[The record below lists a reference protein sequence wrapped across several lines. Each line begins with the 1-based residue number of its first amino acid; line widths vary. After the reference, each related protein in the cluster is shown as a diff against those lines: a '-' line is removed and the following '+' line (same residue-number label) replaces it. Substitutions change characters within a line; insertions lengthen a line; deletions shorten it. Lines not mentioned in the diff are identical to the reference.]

1 MADSASA
8 TGTPTANPAASPP
21 LAPLKRAMPPQRWL
35 IAKLHAGQ
43 SATLAAEL
51 AREARLPPVLAE
63 LLVARGINTA
73 AEAFAFLNPEP
84 AHLHDPF
91 LMLGM
96 SAAVDRLE
104 RAIAAREPIL
114 LYGDYD
120 VDGTVAVVLLKT
132 AIEMLGGPAIG
143 SGPNLV
149 RFHVPH
155 RLRDGYGMQS
165 SVLEAAYA
173 EGIRVVVTVDTGM
186 RAFAEAETAKRLGL
200 DLIIT
205 DHHLPEAH
213 DRLPAALAILNPNQP
228 GCAYPEK
235 NLCGAAIALKLAQ
248 ALLEKSCIERPC
260 LEKPDSVRRDPA
272 RLREKTL
279 PSFLKMAA
287 IATIADAVPL
297 HGENRTIAALGLR
310 ELRRPVG
317 AGLRALFAAS
327 ALDPASKQLTGF
339 DVAFRLAPRINAAGR
354 MDVASDVIELFTTR
368 DSDRATELAAKLERL
383 NRERR
388 DVETAALTVIETR
401 LCSDSEIYDDR
412 LLVIEG
418 DGWHRGVIGILASRV
433 VERTA
438 KPAIVISLEDSPDG
452 KIAHGSGRSV
462 DGFPLLAAIESCADL
477 FTRFGG
483 HAFAVGFALPAE
495 KLPDLKRRLRDYAN
509 IHLAAREPER
519 LLRIHAE
526 LPLDRITPVLAGW
539 LRKLE
544 PLGHGNPEP
553 IFIARSARLAA
564 PPRIMK
570 ARHLCLELEQTASAP
585 DELATAPK
593 SDPSTLAPSSAIPRR
608 LRASAAPAGSIRAVG
623 WNLAERSF
631 ELRLAQGSLIDVAY
645 RIRENDHPDFGGLEI
660 EILGLE
666 PAAMQPVNRSVAA
679 NS

>member
-1 MADSASA
+1 
-8 TGTPTANPAASPP
+8 
-21 LAPLKRAMPPQRWL
+21 
-35 IAKLHAGQ
+35 
-43 SATLAAEL
+43 
-51 AREARLPPVLAE
+51 
-63 LLVARGINTA
+63 LLVARGITTA

-84 AHLHDPF
+84 SHLHDPF

-96 SAAVDRLE
+96 SAAVERIE

-132 AIEMLGGPAIG
+132 AIEMLAPGA
-143 SGPNLV
+143 NLV

-165 SVLEAAYA
+165 SVLESAYA
-173 EGIRVVVTVDTGM
+173 DGVRVVVTVDTGM
-186 RAFAEAETAKRLGL
+186 RAFAEAETARRLGL

-205 DHHLPEAH
+205 DHHLPAAH
-213 DRLPAALAILNPNQP
+213 DALPAALAILNPNQA

-235 NLCGAAIALKLAQ
+235 SLCGAAIALKLAQ
-248 ALLEKSCIERPC
+248 ALLEKSCLDKSDR
-260 LEKPDSVRRDPA
+260 VRRDPA

-310 ELRRPVG
+310 ELRRPAG
-317 AGLRALFAAS
+317 AGLRALFAAA
-327 ALDPASKQLTGF
+327 ALDPASKQITGF

-354 MDVASDVIELFTTR
+354 MDIASEIIELFTTR
-368 DSDRATELAAKLERL
+368 DSHRAAELAAKLERL

-388 DVETAALTVIETR
+388 DVEAAALTVIESR
-401 LCSDSEIYDDR
+401 LCFDEEIIADR
-412 LLVIEG
+412 LLVIDG
-418 DGWHRGVIGILASRV
+418 GGWHRGVIGILASRV

-438 KPAIVISLEDSPDG
+438 KPAIVVSVEDG
-452 KIAHGSGRSV
+452 IAYGSGRSV

-495 KLPDLKRRLRDYAN
+495 KLPDLKFRLRTYATE
-509 IHLAAREPER
+509 HLAAREPER

-553 IFIARSARLAA
+553 IFIARNARLVA

-570 ARHLCLELEQTASAP
+570 AQHLRLELAQDST
-585 DELATAPK
+585 
-593 SDPSTLAPSSAIPRR
+593 PSSTPSSAASPALPPAALPAPSPNSFPAR
-608 LRASAAPAGSIRAVG
+608 LPVSATPIASIRAVG
-623 WNLAERSF
+623 WNLAERAAQ
-631 ELRLAQGSLIDVAY
+631 LRLEQGSLIDIAY

-660 EILGLE
+660 EIVGLE
-666 PAAMQPVNRSVAA
+666 IGGTSK
-679 NS
+679 

>member
-1 MADSASA
+1 MAELASA
-8 TGTPTANPAASPP
+8 TGAPNRTASTRT
-21 LAPLKRAMPPQRWL
+21 LPPQRWL
-35 IAKLHAGQ
+35 LAKPHPDE
-43 SATLAAEL
+43 SASL
-51 AREARLPPVLAE
+51 AREARLPLVLAE

-132 AIEMLGGPAIG
+132 AIEMLGGAAG
-143 SGPNLV
+143 LGLV

-165 SVLEAAYA
+165 SVLESAHAD
-173 EGIRVVVTVDTGM
+173 GIRVVVTVDTGM
-186 RAFAEAETAKRLGL
+186 RAFAEAETARRLGL

-205 DHHLPEAH
+205 DHHLTAAN
-213 DRLPAALAILNPNQP
+213 DALPAALAILNPNQP
-228 GCAYPEK
+228 GCPYPEK
-235 NLCGAAIALKLAQ
+235 SLCGAAIALKLAQ
-248 ALLEKSCIERPC
+248 ALLEKSER
-260 LEKPDSVRRDPA
+260 VRRDPA

-297 HGENRTIAALGLR
+297 SGENRTIAALGLH

-317 AGLRALFAAS
+317 AGLRALFAAA
-327 ALDPASKQLTGF
+327 ALDPASKQITGF

-368 DSDRATELAAKLERL
+368 DSHRAAELAAKLERL

-388 DVETAALTVIETR
+388 DVEAAALSVIEAR
-401 LCSDSEIYDDR
+401 LLSDPEIISDR
-412 LLVIEG
+412 LLVIDG

-438 KPAIVISLEDSPDG
+438 KPAIVVSVEEGPHG
-452 KIAHGSGRSV
+452 RIAHGSGRSV
-462 DGFPLLAAIESCADL
+462 DGFALLTAIESCADL

-483 HAFAVGFALPAE
+483 HAFAVGFALPGDA
-495 KLPDLKRRLRDYAN
+495 LPELKRRLRNYAN
-509 IHLAAREPER
+509 AHLAAREAER

-544 PLGHGNPEP
+544 PFGHGNPEP
-553 IFIARSARLAA
+553 IFIARSARLLA

-570 ARHLCLELEQTASAP
+570 AQHLRLELAQVAFAQTITS
-585 DELATAPK
+585 
-593 SDPSTLAPSSAIPRR
+593 SSTPSSAISPAASPN
-608 LRASAAPAGSIRAVG
+608 ASAARLPGSAAPVSSIRAVG
-623 WNLAERSF
+623 WNLAERAAQ
-631 ELRLAQGSLIDVAY
+631 LRLAEGSLIDLAY
-645 RIRENDHPDFGGLEI
+645 RIRENQHADYGGLEAEIAGI
-660 EILGLE
+660 EL
-666 PAAMQPVNRSVAA
+666 A
-679 NS
+679 

>member
-1 MADSASA
+1 VADLASA
-8 TGTPTANPAASPP
+8 AGPVIQATSA
-21 LAPLKRAMPPQRWL
+21 KRLLPPQRWVL
-35 IAKLHAGQ
+35 ADPHPEE
-43 SATLAAEL
+43 SAAL
-51 AREARLPPVLAE
+51 AREARLPLVLAE
-63 LLVARGINTA
+63 LLVARGIA
-73 AEAFAFLNPEP
+73 SSAEAFAFLNPEP

-96 SAAVDRLE
+96 TAAVERLE

-132 AIEMLGGPAIG
+132 AIEMMGGE
-143 SGPNLV
+143 V
-149 RFHVPH
+149 RFYVPH
-155 RLRDGYGMQS
+155 RLREGYGMQS
-165 SVLEAAYA
+165 SVLEAAHA
-173 EGIRVVVTVDTGM
+173 EGVRVVVTVDTGM
-186 RAFAEAETAKRLGL
+186 RAFAEAETARRLGL

-205 DHHLPEAH
+205 DHHLAEA
-213 DRLPAALAILNPNQP
+213 DNAVPAALAILNPNQP

-235 NLCGAAIALKLAQ
+235 SLCGAAIALKLAQ
-248 ALLEKSCIERPC
+248 ALLE
-260 LEKPDSVRRDPA
+260 RRDPA
-272 RLREKTL
+272 RAREKIL

-317 AGLRALFAAS
+317 AGLRALFAAA

-354 MDVASDVIELFTTR
+354 MDVASDVVELFSTR
-368 DSDRATELAAKLERL
+368 DSKRAAELAAKLERL

-388 DVETAALTVIETR
+388 DVEAAALTVIESR
-401 LCSDSEIYDDR
+401 LASDAEIAADR
-412 LLVIEG
+412 LLVIDG

-438 KPAIVISLEDSPDG
+438 KPAIVVSVEDG
-452 KIAHGSGRSV
+452 VAHGSGRSV
-462 DGFPLLAAIESCADL
+462 DGFPLLAAIESCGDL

-483 HAFAVGFALPAE
+483 HAFAVGFALPAAS
-495 KLPDLKRRLRDYAN
+495 LPELKRRLRIYAN
-509 IHLAAREPER
+509 THLAAHEPER

-553 IFIARSARLAA
+553 IFVARSARLVA

-570 ARHLCLELEQTASAP
+570 AQHLCLELAQDSAVSPAASI
-585 DELATAPK
+585 ATAP
-593 SDPSTLAPSSAIPRR
+593 SSSSAR
-608 LRASAAPAGSIRAVG
+608 LPVSAAPVSSMRAVG
-623 WNLAERSF
+623 WGLAERSMQLHL
-631 ELRLAQGSLIDVAY
+631 EQGSLIDVAY
-645 RIRENDHPDFGGLEI
+645 RIRENDHPDFGGLEV
-660 EILGLE
+660 EIMGME
-666 PAAMQPVNRSVAA
+666 PARD
-679 NS
+679 